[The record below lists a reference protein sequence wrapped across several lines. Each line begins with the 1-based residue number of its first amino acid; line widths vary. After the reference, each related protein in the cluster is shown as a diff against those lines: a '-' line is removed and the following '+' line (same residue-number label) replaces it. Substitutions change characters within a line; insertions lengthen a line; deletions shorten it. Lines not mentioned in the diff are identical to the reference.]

1 MFSRP
6 LRSALFIDFENV
18 GSSAISGNV
27 GNLLQWFSD
36 GAFEKAGRK
45 RRLLTKRVYWNS
57 QAERYRDAFVEQ
69 RVDVV
74 LCERFASLKNS
85 ADIKMAI
92 DIVEFAMRNPRLKE
106 VIMLTTDSDF
116 VPVIQ
121 WLANRGV
128 KTAIVVNEDNPT
140 AYTAF
145 SYHAD
150 QLIPRRHLTDALRY
164 VRPQRTGLF
173 GRKGAAR
180 PVEKA
185 APAQPIVANP
195 PEVRPPAKKLSVEP
209 SNAVVRNAV
218 DLRPALAQVVRVTS
232 AKPNL
237 NTSQRDIERALGRVP
252 GFSKTDSNS
261 YFGCGSYK
269 SLMFE
274 MGKLEPRV
282 KVGNAPGN
290 GVFVRYVPAD

>member
-106 VIMLTTDSDF
+106 VIMPDT
-116 VPVIQ
+116 
-121 WLANRGV
+121 
-128 KTAIVVNEDNPT
+128 
-140 AYTAF
+140 
-145 SYHAD
+145 HA
-150 QLIPRRHLTDALRY
+150 
-164 VRPQRTGLF
+164 PQ
-173 GRKGAAR
+173 
-180 PVEKA
+180 
-185 APAQPIVANP
+185 
-195 PEVRPPAKKLSVEP
+195 
-209 SNAVVRNAV
+209 
-218 DLRPALAQVVRVTS
+218 
-232 AKPNL
+232 
-237 NTSQRDIERALGRVP
+237 
-252 GFSKTDSNS
+252 
-261 YFGCGSYK
+261 
-269 SLMFE
+269 
-274 MGKLEPRV
+274 LEPWQTPRSL
-282 KVGNAPGN
+282 PHW
-290 GVFVRYVPAD
+290 